1 MKSELFNLEFNIR
14 TYRIFFLFA
23 LVVGSC
29 SPSKK
34 NSDQRAQNVVSFVIL
49 QINDFYEIA
58 PLENGNVG
66 GVARISSVRKKVLQ
80 ENENT
85 LTVLAGDF
93 LSPTLLGT
101 LKWEGER
108 IKGKQMIESLN
119 ALGLDLATFGNH
131 EFDLDEASLQQ
142 RLNESKFNWVSTNVS
157 QVKNQKASAFS
168 IQRNNQWVQIPKYKI
183 LRIKNEHGTPLRI
196 GIVAPCLPANRVDY
210 VHYDDIYES
219 TSQALE
225 QIRDSADF
233 FISLSHLNKEDD
245 LEMAKRFPQL
255 NLILGGHEHEN
266 MLYNVGKTRMTK
278 ADANAKSIYRH
289 NVEYNVSTKK
299 YKIQSKLI
307 KLDQHI
313 LPDQA
318 LEPLVEKWKSIE
330 TKIIRQMG
338 FEPDEVLLKLSTPY
352 DAREQTTRNNQC
364 PFGELIAKSM
374 FAAYP
379 GADAAIVNSGGIRV
393 DDMLSGSLSQYDI
406 LRSLPY
412 GGAVLLVSIKGSLLR
427 NVINIGEKNRGSGG
441 YLQRY
446 HLSQNSN
453 QQWFVGTE
461 ILKDEVWYKLVIN
474 DYLLTGKEKGLSF
487 LTRQN
492 PEIKILS
499 EADPKDKNALT
510 NDIRSMLIDYI
521 KKGGR

>member
-14 TYRIFFLFA
+14 AYRIFFLFA

-157 QVKNQKASAFS
+157 QVKNQKTSAFS
-168 IQRNNQWVQIPKYKI
+168 IQRNNRSVQIPKYKI

-318 LEPLVEKWKSIE
+318 LEPLVAKWKSIE

-338 FEPDEVLLKLSTPY
+338 FEPDEILLKLSSPL
-352 DAREQTTRNNQC
+352 DARESTVRNVQC
-364 PFGELIAKSM
+364 NFGSM
-374 FAAYP
+374 ITHSMQAAYP
-379 GADAAIVNSGGIRV
+379 GCQAALCNSGSIRV
-393 DDMLSGSLSQYDI
+393 DDMLTGSLSQYDI

-412 GGAVLLVSIKGSLLR
+412 GGAVVLTEMKGSLLIEVL
-427 NVINIGEKNRGSGG
+427 NAGEKNKGSGG
-441 YLQRY
+441 YLLRNHFDLKKDGLWLLHNQLLQKNSWY
-446 HLSQNSN
+446 SIAITDFLLS
-453 QQWFVGTE
+453 
-461 ILKDEVWYKLVIN
+461 
-474 DYLLTGKEKGLSF
+474 GKEKRLDF
-487 LTRQN
+487 LTKKH
-492 PEIKILS
+492 PDLKIVS
-499 EADPKDKNALT
+499 DPTTLKDPGIT
-510 NDIRSMLIDYI
+510 SDIRSALIDYI